1 MRRTPA
7 VWRRKGSECNKDRKD
22 VSVNKNNLHESKQD
36 TIETFFLKNIRNFTK
51 AWTFYILVLKTGRR
65 GRFIYFH
72 HKNIYQYSDW
82 SSLLRCYDY
91 LTIREKGW
99 KLTSS
104 LYHSQGSLHIICSPN
119 TFVQRPLRQYRK
131 SKGKTMVFS
140 LIILVT
146 GNRKMGGMAGLMPQ
160 PYVSVC
166 LFDHTTVWPQATLF
180 PKGRIQG
187 GRVRCPVFRDPHSAG
202 TWCSRDGRIA
212 PSPLR
217 EAGRSPGGHAAGA
230 PHRRRRSVRPMLSL
244 FVLFVLFLVGTLGA
258 EPLHLFW
265 WCGH

>member
-1 MRRTPA
+1 M
-7 VWRRKGSECNKDRKD
+7 
-22 VSVNKNNLHESKQD
+22 
-36 TIETFFLKNIRNFTK
+36 
-51 AWTFYILVLKTGRR
+51 LVLKTGRR

-131 SKGKTMVFS
+131 STGKTMVFS

-166 LFDHTTVWPQATLF
+166 LFDHTTMWPQASLF

-187 GRVRCPVFRDPHSAG
+187 GRVFCPVFRDPPSAG

-217 EAGRSPGGHAAGA
+217 EAGRAPEGHAAGPPTGDVGQCA
-230 PHRRRRSVRPMLSL
+230 RC
-244 FVLFVLFLVGTLGA
+244 FLFLCFLSFFLLAHLGQNHCISSGGA
-258 EPLHLFW
+258 AINPTQGQWYQSSQSSHPIMGLPSSGLSHPGQIQIWFP
-265 WCGH
+265 HSSRIT